1 MGDPTAGLALTV
13 LVLDGFFRGS
23 VPARDGVHLFFDTLL
38 AAGLARVASGEAQ
51 AGDDARAGDD
61 GGPSCGVLS
70 VSIVEEVT
78 GELEP
83 EQEMELGEREVQA
96 LLRFM

>member
-13 LVLDGFFRGS
+13 LLFDGFFRGS
-23 VPARDGVHLFFDTLL
+23 VVARDRVPLFLDTLL
-38 AAGLARVASGEAQ
+38 AAGLTGVMSGEAQ

-61 GGPSCGVLS
+61 GGFSCGVLS
-70 VSIVEEVT
+70 VSMVEEVT

-83 EQEMELGEREVQA
+83 EREVGLGERAV
-96 LLRFM
+96 

>member
-13 LVLDGFFRGS
+13 LVLDGFFEGS
-23 VPARDGVHLFFDTLL
+23 VPDRDRVPLFFDTLL
-38 AAGLARVASGEAQ
+38 AAGLTGVESGEAQ

-70 VSIVEEVT
+70 VSMVEEVT

-83 EQEMELGEREVQA
+83 EREVGLGERAV
-96 LLRFM
+96 